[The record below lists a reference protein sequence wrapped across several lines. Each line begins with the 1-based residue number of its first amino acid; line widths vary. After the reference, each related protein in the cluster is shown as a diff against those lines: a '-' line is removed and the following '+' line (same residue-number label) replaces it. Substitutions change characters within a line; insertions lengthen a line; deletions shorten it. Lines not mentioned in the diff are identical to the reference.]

1 MTMRTDD
8 LVKTL
13 AADHAIRPPSIGR
26 VLALALVVG
35 LAIAA
40 AIFAVMLGPRPDAVA
55 SLSSPRFVLKFVE
68 TLLLAGTA
76 GLLTLRLM
84 RPDAAPGAAAVALVA
99 APAVLVLA
107 VLAELMLVPADAWAM
122 RLTGK
127 NSLVCLTF
135 IPLMAVPLL
144 AALFVALRHGAPTR
158 PVMAG
163 AAAGL
168 LAGGLSATLYAAHC
182 IDDSPLFVAT
192 WYGLAI
198 AVVATIGALLGSR
211 LLRW

>member
-1 MTMRTDD
+1 MRTDD

-13 AADHAIRPPSIGR
+13 AADGGTRAAPLGR
-26 VLALALVVG
+26 ALALALIVG
-35 LAIAA
+35 FAIAA
-40 AIFAVMLGPRPDAVA
+40 AMFAVMLGPRPDAVA
-55 SLSSPRFVLKFVE
+55 SLSTPRFVLKFIE
-68 TLLLAGTA
+68 TLLLAGAA

-84 RPDAAPGAAAVALVA
+84 RPEAAPGPAAVALVA
-99 APAVLVLA
+99 APAVLMLA
-107 VLAELMLVPADAWAM
+107 VLVELFLVPSSAWAM

-127 NSLVCLTF
+127 NWAICLTF

-158 PVMAG
+158 PALAG

-182 IDDSPLFVAT
+182 TDDSPLFVAT

-198 AVVATIGALLGSR
+198 ALVAVAGALLGPR